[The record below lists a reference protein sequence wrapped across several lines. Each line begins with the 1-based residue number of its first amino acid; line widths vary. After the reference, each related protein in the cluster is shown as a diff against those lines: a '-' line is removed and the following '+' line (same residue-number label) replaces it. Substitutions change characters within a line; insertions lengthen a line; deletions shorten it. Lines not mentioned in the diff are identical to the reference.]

1 MKNQRLLSVLLIIMG
16 LVTFK
21 SSAQTK
27 TVILTSLEWP
37 PYIGEKLNE
46 MGASAK
52 IAKAA
57 FNEMGYTLTLQFY
70 PWSRTVQLAKE
81 DTKIGGYF
89 PEYYSDEV
97 NNEFYLSDPIGTG
110 PLGLAERKDGAIEWS
125 IVEDLAKIE
134 KIGTVRDYINTTDFD
149 NLAAKGTIKV
159 EPVTDD
165 ATNLLK
171 ISGNRIKCAVIDKY
185 VMQYILNTDPRL
197 KDASNLIQFNK
208 KLLEDKKLYICFKRS
223 EDGKKL
229 RDIFNQGLKKV
240 DVKAIMTDYMK

>member
-1 MKNQRLLSVLLIIMG
+1 MKQQLLYVLFITIQLAA
-16 LVTFK
+16 FK
-21 SSAQTK
+21 SAAQTK
-27 TVILTSLEWP
+27 SITLTSLEWP
-37 PYIGEKLNE
+37 PYIGEKLTD

-52 IAKAA
+52 IAKNA
-57 FNEMGYTLTLQFY
+57 FSEMGYTLTLQFY

-81 DTKIGGYF
+81 DPKISGYF
-89 PEYYSDEV
+89 PEYYSDDV
-97 NNEFYLSDPIGTG
+97 NTQFYLSDPIGTG

-125 IVEDLAKIE
+125 VVEDLVKIE
-134 KIGTVRDYINTTDFD
+134 KIGTVRDYINTTEFD
-149 NLAAKGTIKV
+149 NLTAQGKIKV

-197 KDASNLIQFNK
+197 KDAGSMIQFNK
-208 KLLEDKKLYICFKRS
+208 KPLEDKKLYICFKKS
-223 EDGKKL
+223 DDGKKL